1 MLDCYLKQFVKY
13 RSYVVLIRVT
23 VFLFINFF
31 LSTAR
36 TMFALKTLT
45 LAGRRLRG
53 TRSFL
58 TDAYKCD
65 DVWQERLACS
75 LLKKVNHE
83 LLYHKLSSLLDSDK
97 KQMSA
102 VDLDVFANSLTDNTY
117 LEELDDLTHRFR
129 LSAQTGTLLP
139 STHHAVI
146 RLYLATDNTNDL
158 IRILR
163 DRLNYGIFPDYY
175 LCNLLMDTF
184 LKNNDYRNAAVIAS
198 NQMLQEEL
206 DNDITRTLGLYSC
219 LKYIANPSEWEEK
232 KPDTEEKT
240 EENEEEEEETRVRV
254 DFLRNPYFDDHFD
267 LTDGDHLVGKTML
280 AIGKNDNTTLGNSF
294 KAIGLAY
301 YNRWNELSN
310 YLEKLDGAVFT
321 ETVDFAIASI
331 EKRTPEN
338 TEKLKD
344 AFAKLK
350 VDNKSLTEET
360 NNAVN
365 EAVNKNEE
373 KEIQLQKTVT
383 KFLKK
388 YLTNIF
394 YQFYLCFRFIKN
406 GNHLGERS
414 CRDLWNIL
422 IRRNVYKRSN
432 R

>member
-1 MLDCYLKQFVKY
+1 
-13 RSYVVLIRVT
+13 
-23 VFLFINFF
+23 
-31 LSTAR
+31 
-36 TMFALKTLT
+36 MFALKKTSLLT
-45 LAGRRLRG
+45 LAGRRLRE
-53 TRSFL
+53 TRLFL

-75 LLKKVNHE
+75 LLKKVDHE
-83 LLYHKLSSLLDSDK
+83 VLYHKLSSLLDNK
-97 KQMSA
+97 KQVSA
-102 VDLDVFANSLTDNTY
+102 VDLDVFANSLTDSTY

-139 STHHAVI
+139 STHHAVA
-146 RLYLATDNTNDL
+146 RLYLASNNANDL

-184 LKNNDYRNAAVIAS
+184 IKNNDYRNAAVIAS

-219 LKYIANPSEWEEK
+219 LKFITNPTEWEEK
-232 KPDTEEKT
+232 QPESEEKT
-240 EENEEEEEETRVRV
+240 EEDEEEDTRVRV

-280 AIGKNDNTTLGNSF
+280 AIGKTDNTTLGNSF
-294 KAIGLAY
+294 KALGLAY
-301 YNRWNELSN
+301 YNRWSELSS

-331 EKRTPEN
+331 EKRSPEN
-338 TEKLKD
+338 SEKLKE

-383 KFLKK
+383 KFKINCLIE
-388 YLTNIF
+388 IF
-394 YQFYLCFRFIKN
+394 YQFYLCFRFTKN
-406 GNHLGERS
+406 GNHLDEKS
-414 CRDLWNIL
+414 CRDLWNT
-422 IRRNVYKRSN
+422 
-432 R
+432 